1 MLRTSQQW
9 RNDSWKAIG
18 IRDSLLR
25 KIDNALAA
33 YHAAEAHSVQQRT
46 HLANVF
52 AYSFKWVRDNP
63 SSSRWEAVIDLR
75 DEAENEMP
83 ASGFNAGQID
93 ELRRVGAGQPL
104 PIKTVT
110 LRISYTQ
117 GVARTIPADRTQANH
132 IWGQAGI
139 AVVSDPP
146 AAAGANIN
154 NNLVNG
160 TTLGYQAEVQLVQV
174 ANASPAFVHVCY
186 APIIGGDDAA
196 GKTERPDSHPGH
208 LLAPLVKIGAN
219 LCLRATLAHELGHAL
234 LNDGSHFNDRLNLM
248 AAGFQR
254 RDTQLTPGQIVIA
267 RASPYAH

>member
-1 MLRTSQQW
+1 MLRTCQQW
-9 RNDSWKAIG
+9 RNDSWKTIG

-33 YHAAEAHSVQQRT
+33 YHGADGVHQRT

-52 AYSFKWVRDNP
+52 AYCYKWVRDNP
-63 SSSRWEAVIDLR
+63 SSSRLAAVTGLR
-75 DEAENEMP
+75 DEAENEMTV
-83 ASGFNAGQID
+83 SGFNAGQID
-93 ELRRVGAGQPL
+93 ELRRASAGQQL
-104 PIKTVT
+104 PIKRIT

-117 GVARTIPADRTQANH
+117 GVARNIPADRTQANH
-132 IWGQAGI
+132 IWGQASI
-139 AVVSDPP
+139 VVLSNPP
-146 AAAGANIN
+146 AAVGANIN

-160 TTLGYQAEVQLVQV
+160 TTLGYQAEVQLVAV
-174 ANASPAFVHVCY
+174 ANASPTFIHICY

-219 LCLRATLAHELGHAL
+219 LCSRATLAHELGHAL
-234 LNDGSHFNDRLNLM
+234 LNDGTHFNDRHNLM

-254 RDTQLTPGQIVIA
+254 LDTQLTPGQIVIA